1 MNWSYEVATLLMFV
15 TLALSRPQQDA
26 STAFDECRTVTASD
40 LADKKAPTFATYHV
54 AVPEILD
61 KPKLD
66 LKSSPTARRYRTLLW
81 QEISQGPNFAGYYR
95 VAIWGCGSS
104 CAMFAVVN
112 LKTGRVIAPEGFYAT
127 TAPLLFDVD
136 GQKVFPESQSEEALF
151 GFRKDSRLL
160 VVLGDLD
167 DGKDR
172 EGAFYFVLDGERL
185 RLIHST
191 VVKKDCEKL
200 REKSK

>member
-1 MNWSYEVATLLMFV
+1 MNWIDKAFV
-15 TLALSRPQQDA
+15 FLVLAMSGRLVPQQDA
-26 STAFDECRTVTASD
+26 STAFDECRTVTAFD
-40 LADKKAPTFATYHV
+40 LADRKAPTFGAYRV
-54 AVPEILD
+54 AVPKTLD
-61 KPKLD
+61 APKLD
-66 LKSSPTARRYRTLLW
+66 LKSSRTARRYRTLLR

-104 CAMFAVVN
+104 CAMFVVVN
-112 LKTGRVIAPEGFYAT
+112 SKTGRVIAPEGFYAT
-127 TAPLLFDVD
+127 IAPFLFDVD
-136 GQKVFPESQSEEALF
+136 GQKVFPESESGEALF

-172 EGAFYFVLDGERL
+172 EGAFYFVLEGERL

-200 REKSK
+200 REKR